1 MRAFGAPVNSRAKKT
16 ARWRADRLSL
26 GLSGPLT
33 GAPPS
38 KKTTAHQDQAGE
50 AGADDGT
57 GHSYRFSKSNLRY
70 AVQTNCSCER
80 NTGDEFAARS
90 CKRDITCEVCSS
102 NLTGRS
108 AAERRHV
115 GGAGPVRHGVPVR

>member
-33 GAPPS
+33 AAPPS

-70 AVQTNCSCER
+70 AVQEQR
-80 NTGDEFAARS
+80 VHARD
-90 CKRDITCEVCSS
+90 KRTP
-102 NLTGRS
+102 GP
-108 AAERRHV
+108 AECP
-115 GGAGPVRHGVPVR
+115 A